1 MRNRKVCD
9 ILDKEK
15 VLGDKRVRKIG
26 WTEHIFYMEK
36 EKCPDQGRAEWM
48 CLYNER
54 MQQTGKSDKRGKKW
68 IPKLK

>member
-1 MRNRKVCD
+1 MSK
-9 ILDKEK
+9 KK
-15 VLGDKRVRKIG
+15 TG

-36 EKCPDQGRAEWM
+36 EKCPDRGRAEWM